1 MNEYDKG
8 YDEGFRQGLAAS
20 EFTDGYWLRC
30 YAGQA
35 MQAIIAELSFIY
47 ASGKNTDDLMPQY
60 EKIAALAANQAKALV
75 EEVKAITQHTK
86 TRHTIYQKP
95 AEESHE

>member
-8 YDEGFRQGLAAS
+8 YDEGFKQGLAAS

-35 MQAIIAELSFIY
+35 MQAIISELSFVY
-47 ASGKNTDDLMPQY
+47 GSSKSPDDLIPQY
-60 EKIAALAANQAKALV
+60 EKIAVLAVNQAKALLD
-75 EEVKAITQHTK
+75 EVKKH
-86 TRHTIYQKP
+86 
-95 AEESHE
+95 ES

>member
-8 YDEGFRQGLAAS
+8 YDEGFKQGLAAS

-35 MQAIIAELSFIY
+35 MQGQLSSLQTEAAIMMFSEALEERGLNPKYPEQLIAINSVNY
-47 ASGKNTDDLMPQY
+47 A
-60 EKIAALAANQAKALV
+60 AALL
-75 EEVKAITQHTK
+75 EEVKKHGK
-86 TRHTIYQKP
+86 
-95 AEESHE
+95 